1 VKCKAP
7 CLTFC
12 NCIATCWLISA
23 GTSFAITIYPSV
35 HNPDEGTRPATS
47 QPNDRS
53 RADAIDQFQ
62 VTHSAYGA
70 ACNSVINIGELSA
83 SLSKLQLGSKGAE
96 SFYKALGMTP
106 HKPQT
111 PCYDQT
117 VKTTSPTY
125 LASNGAD
132 RMSFSLGD
140 EPDHATRASISFRA
154 WGRGP
159 IRGTGNYYH
168 WTGHHGC
175 SRLRCTSYPL

>member
-1 VKCKAP
+1 M
-7 CLTFC
+7 TFC
-12 NCIATCWLISA
+12 NCVATCWLISA
-23 GTSFAITIYPSV
+23 GASCAITIYPSV
-35 HNPDEGTRPATS
+35 HDPDEGTRPAIS

-53 RADAIDQFQ
+53 RAGAIDQFQ
-62 VTHSAYGA
+62 VTHSAYSA
-70 ACNSVINIGELSA
+70 ACNSVINTGE
-83 SLSKLQLGSKGAE
+83 LQLGFKGAE

-111 PCYDQT
+111 PCCDQT

-132 RMSFSLGD
+132 RMSFFLED

-159 IRGTGNYYH
+159 IRGTGNYYR